1 MVTILRKITSPKE
14 IMEHPEEHAYLNQ
27 LYMMTQGNPGIQVS
41 MYDIGAALGLEKSEA
56 GTLAESLFIQ
66 DLAELKTLSG
76 GIGITEKGLN
86 ALGRSLPGTPQDK
99 ALTLGRD
106 PVIDPDKKEMV
117 AGLLSEIKTVVEK
130 ENHPYAWVEEVMMDI
145 KTMEVQLL
153 SPKPKTGI
161 VKEIFTSLHRNLK
174 QTGAQALNQK
184 LSAVLSA

>member
-1 MVTILRKITSPKE
+1 MDN
-14 IMEHPEEHAYLNQ
+14 PEEQAYLNQ
-27 LYMMTQGNPGIQVS
+27 LYTMTQGDPGVQVS
-41 MYDIGAALGLEKSEA
+41 MYDIGAALGVEKSEA
-56 GTLAESLFIQ
+56 GALAESLIIQ

-76 GIGITEKGLN
+76 GIAITGNGLK
-86 ALGRSLPGTPQDK
+86 ALDRSLPVNLPDQ

-106 PVIDPDKKEMV
+106 PVLDPEKKALV
-117 AGLLSEIKTVVEK
+117 AGLVSEIKTVLETEK
-130 ENHPYAWVEEVMMDI
+130 NAYDWLEEVVMDI

-174 QTGAQALNQK
+174 KTGARDLNQK

>member
-1 MVTILRKITSPKE
+1 
-14 IMEHPEEHAYLNQ
+14 MENPEEHAFLNQ
-27 LYMMTQGNPGIQVS
+27 LYTMSQGDPGSQVS

-56 GTLAESLFIQ
+56 GSLAESLFIQ

-76 GIGITEKGLN
+76 GIAITESGLK
-86 ALGRSLPGTPQDK
+86 ALGRSLPGTSQEP

-106 PVIDPDKKEMV
+106 PVLDPEKKEMV
-117 AGLLSEIKTVVEK
+117 AGLLAEIKTVLEK
-130 ENHPYAWVEEVMMDI
+130 ETKTYGWVEEVVMDI

-161 VKEIFTSLHRNLK
+161 VREIFTSLHRNLK
-174 QTGAQALNQK
+174 QTGAQALNKK

>member
-1 MVTILRKITSPKE
+1 MDN
-14 IMEHPEEHAYLNQ
+14 PEEYAYLNQ
-27 LYMMTQGNPGIQVS
+27 LYTMTQGDPGVQIS
-41 MYDIGAALGLEKSEA
+41 MYDIGAALGVEKSQA

-76 GIGITEKGLN
+76 GIAITVNGLK
-86 ALGRSLPGTPQDK
+86 ALDKSQPGTRQDQ

-106 PVIDPDKKEMV
+106 RVLDPDRKEMIS
-117 AGLLSEIKTVVEK
+117 GLVSEIKAVLETET
-130 ENHPYAWVEEVMMDI
+130 NAYDWVEEVVMDI

-161 VKEIFTSLHRNLK
+161 VREIFTSLHRNLK
-174 QTGAQALNQK
+174 QTGARALNQK

>member
-1 MVTILRKITSPKE
+1 MPGIHPVKE
-14 IMEHPEEHAYLNQ
+14 IMENPEEHAFLNQ
-27 LYMMTQGNPGIQVS
+27 LYTMSQGDPGSQVS

-76 GIGITEKGLN
+76 GITITESGLK
-86 ALGRSLPGTPQDK
+86 ALGRSLPGVSKEQ

-106 PVIDPDKKEMV
+106 PVLAPETIKMV
-117 AGLLSEIKTVVEK
+117 TGLLAEIKAVLEMETNV
-130 ENHPYAWVEEVMMDI
+130 YAWVEEVVMDI

-161 VKEIFTSLHRNLK
+161 VREIFTSLHRNLK
-174 QTGAQALNQK
+174 QTGAGDLNQK

>member
-1 MVTILRKITSPKE
+1 
-14 IMEHPEEHAYLNQ
+14 MENPEEHPFLNQ
-27 LYMMTQGNPGIQVS
+27 LYAMSQGDPGIQVS

-56 GTLAESLFIQ
+56 GSLAESLFIQ

-76 GIGITEKGLN
+76 GIAITENGLK
-86 ALGRSLPGTPQDK
+86 ALGRSLPGTPQEP

-106 PVIDPDKKEMV
+106 PVLDPEKKTMV
-117 AGLLSEIKTVVEK
+117 AGLLSEIKTVVET
-130 ENHPYAWVEEVMMDI
+130 ETNAYAWVEEVVMDI

-161 VKEIFTSLHRNLK
+161 VREIFTSLHRNLK
-174 QTGAQALNQK
+174 QTNTQDLQKK

>member
-1 MVTILRKITSPKE
+1 MDN
-14 IMEHPEEHAYLNQ
+14 PEEQAYLNQ
-27 LYMMTQGNPGIQVS
+27 LYTMTQGDPGVQVS
-41 MYDIGAALGLEKSEA
+41 MYDIGAALGVEKSEA
-56 GTLAESLFIQ
+56 GALAESLIIQ

-76 GIGITEKGLN
+76 GIAITGNGLET
-86 ALGRSLPGTPQDK
+86 LGRSLPVNLPDQ

-106 PVIDPDKKEMV
+106 PVLDPEKKALV
-117 AGLLSEIKTVVEK
+117 AGLVSEIKTVLETEK
-130 ENHPYAWVEEVMMDI
+130 NAYDWLEEVVMDI

-174 QTGAQALNQK
+174 KTGARDLNQK